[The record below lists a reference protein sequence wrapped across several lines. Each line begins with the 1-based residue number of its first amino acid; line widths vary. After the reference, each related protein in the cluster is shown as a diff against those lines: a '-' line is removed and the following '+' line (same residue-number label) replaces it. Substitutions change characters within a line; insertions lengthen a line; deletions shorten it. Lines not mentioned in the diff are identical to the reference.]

1 MEYNKEIKNRL
12 RRIEG
17 QVKGVLSMME
27 QGKDCK
33 SVVAQLSAARNAI
46 DRAIAVI
53 VSTNLENCLRG
64 TFSQRSGRA
73 ISKKQISQ
81 LLKKGLTHS
90 FTHINIRIGV
100 MVK

>member
-1 MEYNKEIKNRL
+1 MEYSKEIKNRL

-53 VSTNLENCLRG
+53 VSTNLENCLRE
-64 TFSQRSGRA
+64 SME
-73 ISKKQISQ
+73 
-81 LLKKGLTHS
+81 KGEKTEHL
-90 FTHINIRIGV
+90 
-100 MVK
+100 VKEADRKSVV